1 MPRPVRDAESVPEWA
16 RILKSRRV
24 RLGLTQEQ
32 VASESGDL
40 LTQGIITDLERGKAY
55 LDRTSTPRLLAL
67 ARGLRWTPLQL
78 QEETGVDLGFRPEE
92 FRQPPNLTP
101 AMRERGDKVV
111 EDFLSGPGQDLI
123 EVDYYRTGAGPA
135 IEEDQPAGRIFVPAQ
150 YGDHRKAM
158 FVRVDGDC
166 MVPLYPVGWY
176 AVVIPDMAL
185 WHPGADA
192 LVWLANNGRKLC
204 KVVEVRE
211 DGDHWLWQSNPP
223 PGEDHHLL
231 APVGSR
237 VLGVVI
243 DCVRGGPSR
252 LTSRE
257 LADLLRHRPGN
268 D

>member
-1 MPRPVRDAESVPEWA
+1 MPRPVRDAEAVPEWA

-67 ARGLRWTPLQL
+67 
-78 QEETGVDLGFRPEE
+78 GFRAEE

-111 EDFLSGPGQDLI
+111 EDFLSQPQQEMI

-135 IEEDQPAGRIFVPAQ
+135 IEEDQPAGKIWVPAQ

-166 MVPLYPVGWY
+166 MIPLYPVGWF
-176 AVVIPDMAL
+176 AVVIPDLAL

-204 KVVEVRE
+204 KAIELRE

-223 PGEDHHLL
+223 PGEDYHLL
-231 APVGSR
+231 APAGSR

-257 LADLLRHRPGN
+257 LADLLRNRPAN

>member
-1 MPRPVRDAESVPEWA
+1 MPRPIRNPEAVPDWSRVLKA
-16 RILKSRRV
+16 RRA
-24 RLGLTQEQ
+24 RLGLTQER
-32 VASESGDL
+32 VALDGGDP
-40 LTQGIITDLERGKAY
+40 LTQALITDLETGKQTLPA
-55 LDRTSTPRLLAL
+55 TSAPRLLAL

-78 QEETGVDLGFRPEE
+78 QEETGVDLGFRAED
-92 FRQPPNLTP
+92 FRQRPNLTP

-111 EDFLSGPGQDLI
+111 EDFLSQPQQEMI

-135 IEEDQPAGRIFVPAQ
+135 IEEDVPAGRIFVPAQ

-166 MVPLYPVGWY
+166 MIPLYPVGWY

-204 KVVEVRE
+204 KVIETRD
-211 DGDHWLWQSNPP
+211 DGDHWCWQANPA
-223 PGEDHHLL
+223 PGEDYHFL
-231 APVGSR
+231 APAGSR
-237 VLGVVI
+237 VLGVAI

-252 LTSRE
+252 LTARE
-257 LADLLRHRPGN
+257 LSDLLRHRPAN